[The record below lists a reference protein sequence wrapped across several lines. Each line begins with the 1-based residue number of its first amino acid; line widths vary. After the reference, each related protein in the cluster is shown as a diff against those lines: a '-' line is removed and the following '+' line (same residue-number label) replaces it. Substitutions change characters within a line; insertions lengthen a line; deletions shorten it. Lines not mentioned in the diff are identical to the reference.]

1 MSAQT
6 ANSALPL
13 LHQKPA
19 FDAIARDYDRIF
31 THSILGKAQ
40 RSLVYEALRGQFY
53 EGQRILDLNC
63 GTGEDA
69 INLASQGISV
79 LACDVSERMI
89 EVARSKAEIAL
100 QSQSAIGFAVCANE
114 NLDLLRGEA
123 PFDGVLSNFGGLNC
137 TRDLA
142 NVARSLAHLVRP
154 GGKVFLCVLGRF
166 CAWEIS
172 WYSIHAQWR
181 KAFRCLR
188 AGGTEA
194 RIGNEVLHVH
204 YPTVREY
211 RHAFAPSFRLL
222 SWRGIGVVLPP
233 SWMEPLFQHRHALV
247 NWLTHIDRTLGPVP
261 PFRGA
266 ADHILFQFVRE
277 EK

>member
-1 MSAQT
+1 MSVHM
-6 ANSALPL
+6 ANGPLPL

-19 FDAIARDYDRIF
+19 FDAIAQDYDRIF
-31 THSILGKAQ
+31 THSVLGRAQ
-40 RSLVYEALRGQFY
+40 RSLVYEALRGHFHK
-53 EGQRILDLNC
+53 GQRILDLNC

-89 EVARSKAEIAL
+89 EVARSKAEIAR
-100 QSQSAIGFAVCANE
+100 QARSAIDFAVCANE
-114 NLDLLRGEA
+114 NLDLLRSEA

-137 TRDLA
+137 TGDLGG
-142 NVARSLAHLVRP
+142 VARSLSHLVRP

-166 CAWEIS
+166 CAWEIF
-172 WYSIHAQWR
+172 WYSVCAQWR
-181 KAFRCLR
+181 RAFRRMR

-194 RIGNEVLHVH
+194 RIGYEVLRVH

-211 RHAFAPSFRLL
+211 RDAFAPSFKLL

-233 SWMEPLFQHRHALV
+233 SWMEPLFQHRQALV
-247 NWLTHIDRTLGPVP
+247 NLLTHIDRTLGLVP
-261 PFRGA
+261 PFRGV
-266 ADHILFQFVRE
+266 ADHILFHFVRE
-277 EK
+277 GK